1 MAIIRVRLTFP
12 HESVKRPIIYQIGQ
26 EFDVVTNIRRAN
38 VTATTGWVVL
48 EISGEQDEIE
58 RAVEKLKSLGVRVDP
73 VEAFLEKT
81 DPNNN
86 PNISPIV
93 GW

>member
-1 MAIIRVRLTFP
+1 MAIIRVQLTFP

-38 VTATTGWVVL
+38 VTATSGWVML

-58 RAVEKLKSLGVRVDP
+58 RAVEELKSLGVRVDP
-73 VEAFLEKT
+73 VEG
-81 DPNNN
+81 DVVRP
-86 PNISPIV
+86 
-93 GW
+93 

>member
-58 RAVEKLKSLGVRVDP
+58 RGFLSTGTPAAPSAPRRRRSRRWWTTHSP
-73 VEAFLEKT
+73 VAT
-81 DPNNN
+81 DPH
-86 PNISPIV
+86 PL
-93 GW
+93 